1 MNACLHTATQKPG
14 KGGKKNTHTQRFV
27 GAHQTVPMKRKKRE
41 EGRKRDLK
49 SVARRE
55 IDCTA
60 QHKSRNKVSSL
71 LSGVA
76 NVTVVSSRYKCQI
89 KHD

>member
-14 KGGKKNTHTQRFV
+14 KGGKKHTHTALCRRSPNSS
-27 GAHQTVPMKRKKRE
+27 HEKEEKRGE
-41 EGRKRDLK
+41 EEDLK
-49 SVARRE
+49 SVAGRE
-55 IDCTA
+55 IDGTA

-71 LSGVA
+71 LSGAA

>member
-1 MNACLHTATQKPG
+1 MNACLHRATQKPG
-14 KGGKKNTHTQRFV
+14 EGGKHTHTALCRRSPNSSHEK
-27 GAHQTVPMKRKKRE
+27 GEKRG
-41 EGRKRDLK
+41 GRRRDLK